1 MSALSKVTTRSLWAC
16 MAVAAILAAGCAGM
30 PPSGKAPV
38 RLTGGQEVPPVGGNS
53 SGSTDIWVFL
63 TKCASSGTS
72 LSCPQAFGTVT
83 TSGFVGTAAHIHRGK
98 VGQNGPVIL
107 PLIKT
112 GENTWAVPDRAFV
125 SDSDFGGY
133 QDGELYV
140 NVHSANNP
148 NGEVR
153 GQLVP

>member
-1 MSALSKVTTRSLWAC
+1 MNALRQVARRSLWAGIG
-16 MAVAAILAAGCAGM
+16 VAAILAAGCAGM
-30 PPSGKAPV
+30 SSGGKAPV
-38 RLTGGQEVPPVGGNS
+38 KLSGGQEVPPVGGNA
-53 SGSTDIWVFL
+53 SGTTDITIIL
-63 TKCASSGTS
+63 TACTGGASAR
-72 LSCPQAFGTVT
+72 CPQAVGTMT
-83 TSGFVGTAAHIHRGK
+83 TSGVVATAAHIHRGK

-112 GENTWAVPDRAFV
+112 GENTWAVPDRGFL
-125 SDSDFGGY
+125 SDSDLSAY
-133 QDGELYV
+133 QNGELYV